1 MKKTIILAM
10 VAICALASCNNQPQQ
25 NDTKSNA
32 GAGQTGGQTIAY
44 VEVDSIMSKYTYW
57 QEVTKLMQQREA
69 NIQKTLAGKQQ
80 ALQQAAANFQQGI
93 QQNKYTQQ
101 QAQGIQASLQ
111 KQAQDADALQQRLG
125 AEYQTQVAEYNKALA
140 DSLHHFLDAFNK
152 DKKYSMILAKQGDNI
167 LYADKALDI
176 TDQVVK
182 GMNKAY
188 KGMKKEDKAADAS
201 SSTEEEK
208 KK

>member
-1 MKKTIILAM
+1 MKKTLTLAM

-25 NDTKSNA
+25 NDTKDNA
-32 GAGQTGGQTIAY
+32 GGAGQTGAQTIAY

-188 KGMKKEDKAADAS
+188 KGMKKEDKAAAA
-201 SSTEEEK
+201 TEEKEEK
-208 KK
+208 K

>member
-1 MKKTIILAM
+1 MKKLFFAV
-10 VAICALASCNNQPQQ
+10 VAVCALVACNNRPQQ
-25 NDTKSNA
+25 NDTKA
-32 GAGQTGGQTIAY
+32 GNGDGQKSGQTIAY

-57 QEVTKLMQQREA
+57 QEVTKLMQQRES

-111 KQAQDADALQQRLG
+111 KQAQDADALSQRLG
-125 AEYQTQVAEYNKALA
+125 AEYQQQVAEYNQALA
-140 DSLHHFLDAFNK
+140 DSLHHFLEDFNK
-152 DKKYSMILAKQGDNI
+152 DKQYSMILAKQGDNI

-188 KGMKKEDKAADAS
+188 KGMKKEDKAAAAGQ
-201 SSTEEEK
+201 TEEK
-208 KK
+208 K

>member
-1 MKKTIILAM
+1 MKKTLILAM

-25 NDTKSNA
+25 NDTKANGSA
-32 GAGQTGGQTIAY
+32 QKGGQTIAY
-44 VEVDSIMSKYTYW
+44 VEIDSIMSQYTYW

-69 NIQKTLAGKQQ
+69 NIQKTLAAKQQ

-125 AEYQTQVAEYNKALA
+125 NEYQQQVAEYNQALA

-152 DKKYSMILAKQGDNI
+152 DKKYSVILAKQGDNI

-176 TDQVVK
+176 TDQIVK

-188 KGMKKEDKAADAS
+188 KGMKKEDKAVAS
-201 SSTEEEK
+201 SSSEEEK
-208 KK
+208 K